1 MRNRALFTCNALVL
15 ALLVFTQGARAQE
28 QDAPKV
34 EIGVQYSSLSINLPG
49 FGGTEHA
56 PGVGARVTYN
66 LNDYFA
72 VEAEGNIYP
81 SVTQSDYTTGGD
93 PQQAQFGV
101 KVGKR
106 WKRFGVFAKA
116 RPGFLSSSEVA
127 VFAGTRTVDLNGV
140 PFTFPLFEARRQT
153 RFTTDVGGVLEF
165 YPSRKI
171 VTRFDFGDTIIRYGS
186 HTVTAPSVPDS
197 TTIPT
202 TERPAKTEHNFQFTA
217 GVGFRFGGGDGGS
230 GAGATDDTSSSGD
243 APRFEVGVQFTSLT
257 LNAPRTVFFLSPAA
271 VTETSNEPGFGGRVT
286 YNINDSVA
294 VEAEGNFFTTR
305 TDISDI
311 STGGHPFQMQ
321 FGAKVGR
328 RYDRFGVFAKARP
341 GFVGFSSVTEIT
353 GTDVETFGGNPFF
366 FPAFR
371 QTRKLYFST
380 DVGGVLEFYP
390 SRRLVTRFDFGDTII
405 RYGERNAFFSDFITT
420 TPVIVPAEIKHNF
433 QFSAGLGFRF

>member
-1 MRNRALFTCNALVL
+1 MKNSSCL
-15 ALLVFTQGARAQE
+15 ALALSFLFFCAHARAQE
-28 QDAPKV
+28 EDAPKV
-34 EIGVQYSSLSINLPG
+34 EVGAQFSSLSVNIPDTPFTETQAG
-49 FGGTEHA
+49 FGG
-56 PGVGARVTYN
+56 RVTYN
-66 LNDYFA
+66 FTDSFA
-72 VEAEGNIYP
+72 VEAEGNFYP
-81 SVTQSDYTTGGD
+81 QDKARTPTTGGRAA
-93 PQQAQFGV
+93 QLQFGV
-101 KVGKR
+101 KAGKR
-106 WKRFGVFAKA
+106 FERFGVFAKA

-140 PFTFPLFEARRQT
+140 PFTFPLFEPRRRT

-217 GVGFRFGGGDGGS
+217 GVANRFGGCDGGS

>member
-1 MRNRALFTCNALVL
+1 MKNSSRLTL
-15 ALLVFTQGARAQE
+15 ALALSFLFFCAHARAQE
-28 QDAPKV
+28 EDAPKV
-34 EIGVQYSSLSINLPG
+34 EVGAQFSSLSVNIPDTPFTETQAG
-49 FGGTEHA
+49 FGG
-56 PGVGARVTYN
+56 RVTYN
-66 LNDYFA
+66 FTDSFA
-72 VEAEGNIYP
+72 VEAEGNFFP
-81 SVTQSDYTTGGD
+81 KESAHSVTTGGRIV
-93 PQQAQFGV
+93 QAQFGV
-101 KVGKR
+101 KAGKR
-106 WKRFGVFAKA
+106 FERFGVFAKA

-171 VTRFDFGDTIIRYGS
+171 VTRFDFGDTMIRYGG
-186 HTVTAPSVPDS
+186 HTVPAPPVLDP
-197 TTIPT
+197 TTIST

-217 GVGFRFGGGDGGS
+217 GVAYRFGGGGGS
-230 GAGATDDTSSSGD
+230 DAGATVDTSPTD
-243 APRFEVGVQFTSLT
+243 NAPRFEVGVQFTSLT
-257 LNAPRTVFFLSPAA
+257 LNAPRTVFFLSPSA

-305 TDISDI
+305 TDIADI

-328 RYDRFGVFAKARP
+328 RFDRFGVFAKARP

-366 FPAFR
+366 FPNFR

-405 RYGERNAFFSDFITT
+405 RYGERNAFFSDFTTT

-433 QFSAGLGFRF
+433 QFSAGLGLRF